1 MRHSARPR
9 PSAKSELPTAPC
21 PISGGLFRIPLTLGV
36 ISVLALLLVQGE
48 KGRAKPPKPEDVAGI
63 IGFLLRVHDGACPG
77 LTFDPVAMSR
87 MIDPRG
93 MTLDAIKRRYRT
105 DFDESYAEVGSRIA
119 GEGLPAYCDLVRTFF
134 GRNPGETPGLVVR

>member
-1 MRHSARPR
+1 
-9 PSAKSELPTAPC
+9 LPTAPC

-93 MTLDAIKRRYRT
+93 MTLD
-105 DFDESYAEVGSRIA
+105 FDESYAEVGSRIA